1 MDNIPQVFPVVI
13 QLIVKKW
20 LHFRFLHLLRVGDA
34 YADVADLH
42 TLDGADEDAAP
53 PVDDAGLDYAQKLS
67 PRREAAN
74 GISLSNAQP
83 IRKEIYPVSGCKN
96 FETLK
101 GSGSRRQIF
110 CGIIS
115 IWD

>member
-1 MDNIPQVFPVVI
+1 M
-13 QLIVKKW
+13 
-20 LHFRFLHLLRVGDA
+20 RVGDA

-53 PVDDAGLDYAQKLS
+53 PVDDAGPDHAQKLS

-96 FETLK
+96 VETLK
-101 GSGSRRQIF
+101 GSSSRRQIF

-115 IWD
+115 M